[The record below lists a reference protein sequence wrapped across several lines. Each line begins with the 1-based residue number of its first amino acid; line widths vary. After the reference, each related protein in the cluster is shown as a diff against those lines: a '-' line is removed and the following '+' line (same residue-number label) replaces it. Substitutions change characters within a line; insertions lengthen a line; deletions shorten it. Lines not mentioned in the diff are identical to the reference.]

1 MGLNDTPSGE
11 RVQIGIFGRTNAGK
25 SSLMN
30 VLTGQQMAVVS
41 DIKGTTTDPVR
52 KSMELLPIGPVT
64 FIDTPGL
71 DDDSELGEE
80 RIKKM
85 EEVLRK
91 VDVAL
96 YVLPAGE
103 EPKETDKETL
113 LQLRERK
120 IPFLVVLNK
129 VDLLEDTD
137 EDLNLDDNNE
147 DRPYSEAV
155 REHLLEV
162 GHHLSEDD
170 TGMEN
175 GLALTEDELFAMSAH
190 KDAVISANF
199 LRIRIAQ
206 MTEKM
211 EDKRRLVADLLKH
224 GDHMVVVIPIDAAA
238 PKGRLILP
246 EQQVIRDAL
255 DDGIMVSVVQPQELP
270 LLLHSMKKDPEL
282 VVTDSQA
289 FGAVSEMLPRRI
301 PLTSFSILMSRY
313 KGDLQTQV
321 SGARKLDTLEDGDKI
336 LVCEGCTHHR
346 QCGDIGT
353 EKLPNWIRKYT
364 GKEFDFTFTSGGD
377 YPDNL
382 EEYKLVVHCGG
393 CTLPKREMRYRI
405 DEARRQGVAI
415 TNYGVLIAQMH
426 GILGRVLSP
435 FPSDELK

>member
-1 MGLNDTPSGE
+1 MGLNETPSGE

-80 RIKKM
+80 RMKKM

-91 VDVAL
+91 VDIAL

-103 EPKETDKETL
+103 DPRESDKETL
-113 LQLRERK
+113 LHIKERK
-120 IPFLVVLNK
+120 IPFLVILNK

-137 EDLNLDDNNE
+137 EDLTLVVSKDE
-147 DRPYSEAV
+147 QPYSEAV
-155 REHLLEV
+155 QEHLLEV
-162 GHHLSEDD
+162 GRQLSEDD
-170 TGMEN
+170 SGMEN
-175 GLALTEDELFAMSAH
+175 GLALTEHELFAMSAH

-206 MTEKM
+206 MAEKT
-211 EDKRRLVADLLKH
+211 EDKRRLVADLMSH

-246 EQQVIRDAL
+246 EQQVIRDAI
-255 DDGIMVSVVQPQELP
+255 DDGIMVSVVQPEELP
-270 LLLHSMKKDPEL
+270 LLLHSLKKDPAL

-289 FGAVSEMLPRRI
+289 FGAVAEMLPKRV

-313 KGDLQTQV
+313 KGDLRTQV

-353 EKLPNWIRKYT
+353 EKLPNWIRAYT
-364 GKEFDFTFTSGGD
+364 KKEFDFTFTSGGE

-382 EEYKLVVHCGG
+382 EEYKLVIHCGG

-405 DEARRQGVAI
+405 EEASRQGVPV

>member
-1 MGLNDTPSGE
+1 
-11 RVQIGIFGRTNAGK
+11 
-25 SSLMN
+25 
-30 VLTGQQMAVVS
+30 
-41 DIKGTTTDPVR
+41 
-52 KSMELLPIGPVT
+52 

-80 RIKKM
+80 RMKKM

-103 EPKETDKETL
+103 EPRESDKETL
-113 LQLRERK
+113 LHIKERK
-120 IPFLVVLNK
+120 IPFLVILNK

-137 EDLNLDDNNE
+137 EDLTLFDASE
-147 DRPYSEAV
+147 DQPYSEAV
-155 REHLLEV
+155 HEHLMEV
-162 GHHLSEDD
+162 GRQLSADD
-170 TGMEN
+170 SGMEN

-206 MTEKM
+206 MAERT
-211 EDKRRLVADLLKH
+211 EDKRRLVADLMTH

-246 EQQVIRDAL
+246 EQQVIRDAI

-270 LLLHSMKKDPEL
+270 LLLHSMKKDPTL

-289 FGAVSEMLPRRI
+289 FGAVSEMLPKRI

-313 KGDLQTQV
+313 KGDLRTQV
-321 SGARKLDTLEDGDKI
+321 SGARKLDSLEDGDKI

-353 EKLPNWIRKYT
+353 EKLPNWIRSYT
-364 GKEFDFTFTSGGD
+364 GKDFEFTFTSGGE
-377 YPDNL
+377 YPDDL
-382 EEYKLVVHCGG
+382 SEYKLVVHCGG

-405 DEARRQGVAI
+405 DEARRQGVPV
-415 TNYGVLIAQMH
+415 TNYGVLIAQIH

-435 FPSDELK
+435 FSSDELK